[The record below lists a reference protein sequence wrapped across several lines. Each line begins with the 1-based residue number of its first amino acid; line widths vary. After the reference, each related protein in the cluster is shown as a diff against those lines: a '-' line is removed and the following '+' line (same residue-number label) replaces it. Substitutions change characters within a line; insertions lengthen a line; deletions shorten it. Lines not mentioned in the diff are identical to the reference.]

1 MTLGLFINGQGLYW
15 SHPLD
20 AVKSRRTFDWARETV
35 ELNIVCSCDLFVVE
49 YAPFRAAR
57 M

>member
-1 MTLGLFINGQGLYW
+1 MTLGLFINGQGTYR

-20 AVKSRRTFDWARETV
+20 AVKSSRTFDWARETAD
-35 ELNIVCSCDLFVVE
+35 LNSVCSRDLFVVE
-49 YAPFRAAR
+49 YAPFQAAR